1 MKLATWNV
9 NSIRARLPRVTAW
22 LAANAPDVACL
33 QETKVEDGGFP
44 RAELEALGYEV
55 AISGQRTYNGV
66 AILAKGR
73 AIEHVMRGL
82 DDGVDDPAAR
92 FIAATVGGVR
102 VACVY
107 VPNGQAPG
115 TDKFRYKLEWLAR
128 LRRWLERH
136 AATSEPWAIC
146 GDYNVAPED
155 RDVQFPEKW
164 AGQIHCSPDE
174 RAALSSL
181 MSWGLDDVFRR
192 HVAESGHYS
201 WWDYRQL
208 AFPKN
213 NGLRIDHVLAT
224 PALATSAA
232 VIHRDERKGKEPSD
246 HAPVVVELAV

>member
-9 NSIRARLPRVTAW
+9 NSLRARLPRVTAW

-33 QETKVEDGGFP
+33 QETKVEDDAFP
-44 RAELEALGYEV
+44 RAELEGLGYEI
-55 AISGQRTYNGV
+55 AFHGQRTYNGV
-66 AILAKGR
+66 AILSKVGP
-73 AIEHVMRGL
+73 IEHVARGF
-82 DDGVDDPAAR
+82 DDGVEDPAAR
-92 FIAATVGGVR
+92 FLAATVAGVR

-115 TDKFRYKLEWLAR
+115 SDKFRYKLEWYAR

-136 AATSEPWAIC
+136 ASPGEPWAIC

-155 RDVQFPEKW
+155 RDVQFPDKW
-164 AGQIHCSPDE
+164 RDAIHCTADE
-174 RAALSSL
+174 RAALANL
-181 MSWGLDDVFRR
+181 RAWGVDDVFRR
-192 HVAESGHYS
+192 HVADGGHYS

-224 PALATSAA
+224 SALRSTAA
-232 VIHRDERKGKEPSD
+232 SIDRNERKGKEPSD